1 MEKDDSRTTEEM
13 KIYPGPDTDV
23 NVMAIAGNTGAIVH
37 TTDNSFRY
45 IRLNSALN
53 KKLRE
58 LIETETNS
66 NFPDSILSQLR
77 KDGKRIGEGNSG
89 VGMVHLSEALKGK
102 VNELFEC
109 MIDESNRYAEMSDN
123 LRKLWILE
131 ALIHIAN
138 RCEHDVA
145 KKPYRK
151 NNSLISKFRKL
162 VEENFIKLSLP
173 KDYAALLFVTPNYLN
188 QVSHKVLGKTAG
200 EVIRDRKLLEAKRM
214 LTDLDLNISQIANN
228 LNFTDPSHFSKFF
241 KKYTGRSPED
251 FRRKAF
257 EDIG

>member
-1 MEKDDSRTTEEM
+1 MEKDDSKSLDVM
-13 KIYPGPDTDV
+13 KIHHNSDTEV
-23 NVMAIAGNTGAIVH
+23 NMLAITDSTGVIVY

-45 IRLNSALN
+45 IRLNGSLI

-58 LIETETNS
+58 LIETEANNNLS
-66 NFPDSILSQLR
+66 DSILSQAHR
-77 KDGKRIGEGNSG
+77 DGKRTSEAN
-89 VGMVHLSEALKGK
+89 VGRGMIHLSETLKGK
-102 VNELFEC
+102 VNELFEY
-109 MIDESNRYAEMSDN
+109 MIDESNRYAEMSDD

-145 KKPYRK
+145 KPHRRH
-151 NNSLISKFRKL
+151 NSLMSKFKKL

-188 QVSHKVLGKTAG
+188 QVSHKILGKTAG

-214 LTDLDLNISQIANN
+214 LADLDLNISQIANN

-257 EDIG
+257 ENIG

>member
-1 MEKDDSRTTEEM
+1 MEKDDSRAADEM
-13 KIYPGPDTDV
+13 KIYPGLDIDV
-23 NVMAIAGNTGAIVH
+23 NVLAIAGNAGAIVY
-37 TTDNSFRY
+37 TKDNSFRY
-45 IRLNSALN
+45 IKLNSTLI
-53 KKLRE
+53 KKLRD
-58 LIETETNS
+58 LIETEADN
-66 NFPDSILSQLR
+66 NFPYNIFSQLR
-77 KDGKRIGEGNSG
+77 RDGKRLSEAN
-89 VGMVHLSEALKGK
+89 VGGGMIHLSEALKGK
-102 VNELFEC
+102 VNELFEY
-109 MIDESNRYAEMSDN
+109 MIDESNRYAEMSDD

-145 KKPYRK
+145 KPHRRH
-151 NNSLISKFRKL
+151 NSLMSKFKKL

-188 QVSHKVLGKTAG
+188 QVSHKILGKTAG

-214 LTDLDLNISQIANN
+214 LADLDLNISQIANN

-257 EDIG
+257 ENIG